1 MKVLF
6 VYIDL
11 AAQKNR
17 KGQLVCSPGGW
28 FQEGIASIAACLRQ
42 AGHEAALHHLV
53 NPVERDEFV
62 KAVRRHA
69 PDIAGFSVGS
79 AIFSMSTR
87 YARWAKEAGVPLTVA
102 GGVCSRHTSTQ
113 DSCHLI

>member
-17 KGQLVCSPGGW
+17 KGELVCSPGGW
-28 FQEGIASIAACLRQ
+28 FQEGIASMAACLRQ
-42 AGHEAALHHLV
+42 AGHEVALYHLV
-53 NPVERDEFV
+53 NPVEHNGFV

-69 PDIAGFSVGS
+69 PDVAGFSIGS
-79 AIFSMSTR
+79 AIFPISSR
-87 YARWAKEAGVPLTVA
+87 YARWAKEAGVRLTIA
-102 GGVCSRHTSTQ
+102 GGVHAKIGRAHV
-113 DSCHLI
+113 